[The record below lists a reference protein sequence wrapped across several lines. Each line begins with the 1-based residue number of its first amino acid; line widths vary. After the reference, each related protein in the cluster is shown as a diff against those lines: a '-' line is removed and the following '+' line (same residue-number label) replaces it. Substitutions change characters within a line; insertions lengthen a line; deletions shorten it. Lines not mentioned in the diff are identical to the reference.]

1 MTPHHTITPPQA
13 MTNAPTKEKARSLD
27 AAYSTADQIKE
38 LHDAWR
44 IAGQEK
50 SEEIEE
56 DARQLPASVNVR
68 SCWVEVGSKMDA
80 FEYRIEMSGG
90 GPAVSIFGTIDNLGY
105 PIEPEIKHQDWF
117 TPWEYS
123 YNKTSQEEYATEAI
137 EWFVS
142 LFNFEV

>member
-1 MTPHHTITPPQA
+1 MTAT
-13 MTNAPTKEKARSLD
+13 PTKEKARSLD

-44 IAGQEK
+44 FAGQEK

-56 DARQLPASVNVR
+56 EARQLPLSVNVR
-68 SCWVEVGSKMDA
+68 SCWVDVGSKMDA
-80 FEYRIEMSGG
+80 FEYRIEMSTG

-117 TPWEYS
+117 ADWDYS
-123 YNKTSQEEYATEAI
+123 YNKTSQNADMTEALD
-137 EWFVS
+137 WFVN
-142 LFNFEV
+142 LFYFGS

>member
-1 MTPHHTITPPQA
+1 MTTT
-13 MTNAPTKEKARSLD
+13 PTKKKANSLS
-27 AAYSTADQIKE
+27 AAHSTADQIKE

-50 SEEIEE
+50 SETIEE
-56 DARQLPASVNVR
+56 EARQLPASVSVR
-68 SCWVEVGSKMDA
+68 SYWVEVGSEMSA

-90 GPAVSIFGTIDNLGY
+90 GPAVCIFGTIDNFGY

-123 YNKTSQEEYATEAI
+123 YNKTSQDEDATEAV

-142 LFNFEV
+142 LFYFGS